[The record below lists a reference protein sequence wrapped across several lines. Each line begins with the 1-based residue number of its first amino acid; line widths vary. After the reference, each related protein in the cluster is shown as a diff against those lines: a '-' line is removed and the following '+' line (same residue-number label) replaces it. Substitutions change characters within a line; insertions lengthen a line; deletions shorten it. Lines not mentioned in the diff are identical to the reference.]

1 VGNLEP
7 MRILALVLATLATLC
22 SVSART
28 FANSG
33 DAAATGAYIGA
44 NYTLVAA
51 ARARLKTSEAAIT
64 GVLRQVRGQCPGVV
78 AESPQNRDSEQ
89 LSNEVVG
96 TITIAAIRP
105 DAAAIVAFARAVAR
119 LHWSDAALTST
130 IAAYTHKLEAQSRF
144 PAPDLCGDL
153 RAWAASGYQRLPAS
167 TVRFDGSFFPLD
179 IAIGLLP
186 KGLPSAGVSSAQREI
201 LQRSKK
207 LEAQLTEGEARAV
220 FPWGQIME
228 ALGLNP

>member
-1 VGNLEP
+1 
-7 MRILALVLATLATLC
+7 MRIFALILATLATFC
-22 SVSART
+22 SASART

-33 DAAATGAYIGA
+33 DAAATDAYIRA

-64 GVLRQVRGQCPGVV
+64 GVLQQVRRQCPNVV

-105 DAAAIVAFARAVAR
+105 DAPAIAAFARAVAR

-130 IAAYTHKLEAQSRF
+130 IAAYTHKLKAQSRF

-153 RAWAASGYQRLPAS
+153 RAWAASGYQTLPAS
-167 TVRFDGSFFPLD
+167 TVRFDSSFFPLD

-186 KGLPSAGVSSAQREI
+186 KRLLSASLSSAQREI
-201 LQRSKK
+201 LQRSEK